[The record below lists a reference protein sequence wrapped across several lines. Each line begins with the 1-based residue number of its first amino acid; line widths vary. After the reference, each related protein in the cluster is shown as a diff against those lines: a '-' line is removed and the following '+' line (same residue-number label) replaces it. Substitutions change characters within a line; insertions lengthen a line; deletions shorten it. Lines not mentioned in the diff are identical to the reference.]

1 MKNPR
6 FYPILQLLTVECLR
20 INNYILRCNTRIL
33 INILTFFIHVAL
45 EETRDI
51 YSIYN
56 YIYTPLRKPASMWPI
71 HVLVFTQFR
80 PSNPGEG
87 GGALMI
93 SSIKYIEK
101 SLRKVWQRGHG
112 CTRSL
117 YSTNL
122 CVHYTC
128 SFENLSQIR

>member
-1 MKNPR
+1 MKRWVKFIQSFLTMLKVCDDVDKRKSRYATWRKLYGFKNIKLETHRTVFLFPTKPKHTKNPR

-51 YSIYN
+51 YSITLYN

-71 HVLVFTQFR
+71 HVLVFT
-80 PSNPGEG
+80 
-87 GGALMI
+87 
-93 SSIKYIEK
+93 
-101 SLRKVWQRGHG
+101 
-112 CTRSL
+112 
-117 YSTNL
+117 
-122 CVHYTC
+122 
-128 SFENLSQIR
+128 